1 MIENNYLKENLLYKD
16 GFFIG
21 KENIK
26 IYYKSYEIENSKAI
40 VVISHG
46 LGESSEKYEEFIT
59 TLNKNFR
66 FGK

>member
-1 MIENNYLKENLLYKD
+1 MDDKVFY
-16 GFFIG
+16 
-21 KENIK
+21 ENIK
-26 IYYKSYEIENSKAI
+26 SKAI

>member
-26 IYYKSYEIENSKAI
+26 IYALLYN
-40 VVISHG
+40 
-46 LGESSEKYEEFIT
+46 
-59 TLNKNFR
+59 LNVK
-66 FGK
+66 

>member
-26 IYYKSYEIENSKAI
+26 IYYKSYENIKSKAI

-59 TLNKNFR
+59 TLNKNFK

>member
-26 IYYKSYEIENSKAI
+26 SKAI